1 MGEERWAF
9 LQSVRHVCCLVNSVK
24 VMYTGLPCKE
34 LCKYLPDVPHTGH
47 CVAGHATSWYCLS
60 STLTAA
66 HWILIHVCTP
76 AKEITLGLLSIT
88 DIYSLV
94 VRLES
99 YMTYIPKNCF
109 DALLVELAKREWSI
123 DFSIQ
128 TSRYDGGSTD
138 QFLLPG
144 DQHHPFCISSQDLLA
159 SWQANMPSAAP
170 KPSVDL

>member
-9 LQSVRHVCCLVNSVK
+9 LQSVRHVCRLVNSVK
-24 VMYTGLPCKE
+24 VMYTGLLCKE

-47 CVAGHATSWYCLS
+47 CVAGHAASWYCLS

-99 YMTYIPKNCF
+99 YMFTKE
-109 DALLVELAKREWSI
+109 LL
-123 DFSIQ
+123 
-128 TSRYDGGSTD
+128 
-138 QFLLPG
+138 
-144 DQHHPFCISSQDLLA
+144 
-159 SWQANMPSAAP
+159 
-170 KPSVDL
+170 